1 MTPLFGEPH
10 SSTMSTSRETSARR
24 LRERFRDVIE
34 RSDVAESLRTRG
46 WAMVDA
52 FLEAEDADGL
62 RGALDSLASVVVED
76 EDTDAT
82 TATVA
87 AFVEDR
93 GDVVGSRRKYLRP
106 NRTHFTSADGSKRF
120 LFGKPHIF
128 ECDMHDDETL
138 SETQSDEKYSLL
150 WSFFDAT
157 SDAMSLAF
165 ASAVPE
171 LRLAPAGPTSRTVK
185 LQVNEGSGGCFP
197 WHYDNP
203 GAPSKRALTC
213 ILYLNPEWKLGDGG
227 ELRLQPF
234 CGAAATVAPRHN
246 RLAIFY
252 SDRTLHRVMPSYAD
266 KRYAMTV
273 WIDGDFVD
281 PATGQSTNAS
291 VLNLNANQAL
301 SDVGATAKMLS
312 QTNAQRA
319 LSRAVYADEYEQS
332 HVECMSTARGA
343 EEMLEAH
350 YEHCR
355 SVKKNA
361 ALRSLV
367 DAIREYR
374 REVEAT
380 HEEVHV

>member
-1 MTPLFGEPH
+1 
-10 SSTMSTSRETSARR
+10 MSTSRETSARR

-46 WAMVDA
+46 WATVDA
-52 FLEAEDADGL
+52 FLEAKDADEL
-62 RGALDSLASVVVED
+62 RGALDALASVEN
-76 EDTDAT
+76 
-82 TATVA
+82 
-87 AFVEDR
+87 EDR
-93 GDVVGSRRKYLRP
+93 DVTTTMTLGHDSDASGSRRKYLRP

-128 ECDMHDDETL
+128 ECDMHDDATL
-138 SETQSDEKYSLL
+138 SETQSDDKYSML

-185 LQVNEGSGGCFP
+185 LQLNEGSGGCFP

-213 ILYLNPEWKLGDGG
+213 ILYLNPDWKLGDGG

-234 CGAAATVAPRHN
+234 CGVAATVAPRHN

-281 PATGQSTNAS
+281 PTTGQSTNAS

-332 HVECMSTARGA
+332 LVECMSTARGA

-355 SVKKNA
+355 AVKKNA

-374 REVEAT
+374 REIEAT
-380 HEEVHV
+380 HAEVHV